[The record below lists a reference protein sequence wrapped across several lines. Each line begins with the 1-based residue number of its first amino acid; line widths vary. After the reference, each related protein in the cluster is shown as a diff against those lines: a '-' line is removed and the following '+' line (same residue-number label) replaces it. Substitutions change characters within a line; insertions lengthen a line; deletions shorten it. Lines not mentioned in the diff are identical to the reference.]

1 MSCLMPQWEKNQW
14 FCCKQQWQDMLHQK
28 QLILNLKPMEFWLRI
43 TSIFV
48 QANLY
53 EIDKIW
59 HEMEAHEEMFN
70 NLEYLQHIISN
81 FGIFY
86 EFFWLKHP
94 NIGIFFHIY
103 CQKLRI
109 VYWHQRSNIWMKCLS
124 FFVLHSNLTLLTSK
138 N

>member
-14 FCCKQQWQDMLHQK
+14 FCYKQQWQDMLHQK

-70 NLEYLQHIISN
+70 NLEN
-81 FGIFY
+81 FAYSMNFSDWNIQILAFSFIFVVRTL
-86 EFFWLKHP
+86 ELF
-94 NIGIFFHIY
+94 IGIKDLTFG
-103 CQKLRI
+103 CN
-109 VYWHQRSNIWMKCLS
+109 VCL
-124 FFVLHSNLTLLTSK
+124 FCLTLNFNIVDFKKLEY
-138 N
+138 